1 MRLASPRV
9 TLAVAVRVLRQVR
22 RDRRTLAML
31 LVVPALLLAL
41 LAWVYAG
48 LPSHRFDALAPPLLA
63 VIPFIVMFL
72 VSSVT
77 TLRERS
83 SGTLERLLALPMG
96 RGDFVLGY
104 ALAFG
109 VLAVVQ
115 ALVASGACLA
125 LGLQIAGPVRWLVAV
140 AIADAVLGVALG
152 LGVSAFA
159 TTEFQAVQ
167 FMPALVIPQ
176 LLVCGLLVPRSAL
189 PAGLE
194 EISTLLPL
202 SYAVSAM
209 EAVADS
215 PVAAGAAADLG
226 VVVAFAAALLALGG
240 LTLRRRTP

>member
-1 MRLASPRV
+1 MTPRV
-9 TLAVAVRVLRQVR
+9 TVAVATRVLQQVR
-22 RDRRTLAML
+22 RDHRTLAML
-31 LVVPALLLAL
+31 LVVPGLLLCL
-41 LAWVYAG
+41 LGWVYAD
-48 LPSHRFDALAPPLLA
+48 LPAQRFDALAPGLLA

-96 RGDFVLGY
+96 RGDFLLGY

-109 VLAVVQ
+109 LLAIGQ
-115 ALVASGACLA
+115 ALVAVGACLT
-125 LGLQIAGPVRWLVAV
+125 LGLEVAGPTGWLVVV
-140 AIADAVLGVALG
+140 AIADALLGVALG

-159 TTEFQAVQ
+159 ATEFQAVQ

-176 LLVCGLLVPRSAL
+176 LLVCGLLVPRASL

-194 EISTLLPL
+194 EVAALLPL

-209 EAVADS
+209 QAVVAS
-215 PVAAGAAADLG
+215 PTAAGVGSDLA
-226 VVVAFAAALLALGG
+226 VVVGFAVALLALGG